1 MSIRID
7 ALTKSFKGHQL
18 FNHLSLEFPAG
29 ETTIL
34 TGRSGSGKTT
44 LLRIIA
50 GLDKRFEGTLSG
62 IPDRIAFMFQEDRLL
77 PWYSAYDNIAFV
89 LRDVMDK
96 EQIDTVIPEM
106 IRAVQLTGHE
116 QKLPS
121 KLSGGMKR
129 RVAMARA
136 FCYPSGLLLMD
147 EPFKGLDAEL
157 KRGLIALFDR
167 LYIQTGKTAILVT
180 HDEAALNTLQC
191 RKIDIDQT

>member
-7 ALTKSFKGHQL
+7 NLTKKFHYNLL
-18 FNHLSLEFPAG
+18 FDKLSLTFPLG

-44 LLRIIA
+44 LLRILA
-50 GLDKRFEGTLSG
+50 GLDKRFDGKVAG
-62 IPDRIAFMFQEDRLL
+62 VPDKVSFMFQEDRLL

-89 LRDVMDK
+89 LRDVTKKEEIDK
-96 EQIDTVIPEM
+96 AVSAIVHEM
-106 IRAVQLTGHE
+106 QLEGHE
-116 QKLPS
+116 HKLPS

-157 KRGLIALFDR
+157 KRDLMVLFEQR
-167 LYIQTGKTAILVT
+167 YIDTGKTAILVT
-180 HDEAALNTLQC
+180 HDEYVISHLHCHTINL
-191 RKIDIDQT
+191 D